1 MDYAKYMNLVML
13 YMTVSETH
21 RKSKILSIP
30 IKFEDSTLNEK
41 IAILTQAIQQKK
53 LIQQM
58 GKVGLWDKQLE
69 KIVNDP
75 KILDDKPVF

>member
-1 MDYAKYMNLVML
+1 MDYTKYTELVML

-30 IKFEDSTLNEK
+30 LKFEDSTLNEK
-41 IAILTQAIQQKK
+41 IAVLQKAIKEKK
-53 LIQQM
+53 LIQQL
-58 GKVGLWDKQLE
+58 GKVGLWSKELE
-69 KIVNDP
+69 KIVNNP